1 MTKIKA
7 QTHPYKPEHQAN
19 PISPNV
25 FCADPTGVVYEGRL
39 YVFGTNDHQQYAA
52 VGDKGKN
59 TYEQIRSFVI
69 FSTEDMANWEYHGTI
84 DTESIA
90 PWILNSWAPSI
101 ISRMEKD
108 GQAHFYLYFSNNGCG
123 VGVLTATH
131 PLGPWHDPLGKPLIY
146 QNMPGLENCPSP
158 FDPGACIDA
167 DGTGWLAFGG
177 GTDANGASIWSAVPK
192 IVRLGRD
199 LLSLDSDFVPINVPY
214 FFEASELNIVNGR
227 FFYSY
232 STDWQSRDQWDRP
245 ETPVPSICSM
255 GYMTTKTPLASES
268 WEFRG
273 GFFLN
278 AGDAGMDWCNNHTHV
293 MTYDGRQYILHHTMH
308 IQERMTTKGG
318 FRCMCVDALPFDENG
333 FSTGKATREG
343 VAQTKALSPYTPH
356 SGAELFTC
364 ASLWYKETVPG
375 KMAILSLAP
384 GAWSYLKGVNFGE
397 KGAERIRITASG
409 SGRIEVRLDARDAEP
424 VACIELTPDE
434 CREICADPAEPI
446 TGMHDL
452 YFVFSEANIRLHT
465 WQAEAGGGQN

>member
-52 VGDKGKN
+52 VGDEGKN

-69 FSTEDMANWEYHGTI
+69 FSTEDMANWEYHGII

-90 PWILNSWAPSI
+90 PWIINSWAPSI
-101 ISRMEKD
+101 ISRVEED
-108 GQAHFYLYFSNNGCG
+108 GLTHFYLYFSNNGWG
-123 VGVLTATH
+123 AGVLTATH

-146 QNMPGLENCPSP
+146 QNMPKLENCPSP
-158 FDPGACIDA
+158 FDPGACID
-167 DGTGWLAFGG
+167 DEGTGWLAFGG
-177 GTDANGASIWSAVPK
+177 GTDANGTSIWSGVPK

-199 LLSLDSDFVPINVPY
+199 LLSLDSDFAPINAPY
-214 FFEASELNIVNGR
+214 FFEASELNIINGK

-232 STDWQSRDQWDRP
+232 STDWQSREQWDRTEIP
-245 ETPVPSICSM
+245 APPICSM
-255 GYMTTKTPLASES
+255 GYMATETPLDSKS
-268 WEFRG
+268 WQFCG

-278 AGDAGMDWCNNHTHV
+278 AGEAGMDWCNNHTHV
-293 MTYDGRQYILHHTMH
+293 MAYNGRQYILHHTMH

-333 FSTGKATREG
+333 FPTAKATREG
-343 VAQTKALSPYTPH
+343 VAQTKALSPYVQH

-364 ASLWYKETVPG
+364 ASLWYEETSPG
-375 KMAILSLAP
+375 KMTVKSLTP
-384 GAWSYLKGVNFGE
+384 GAWSYLKGVDFG
-397 KGAERIRITASG
+397 KNGAERIHIIAKGTG
-409 SGRIEVRLDARDAEP
+409 TIEVR
-424 VACIELTPDE
+424 PDE
-434 CREICADPAEPI
+434 REAEPI
-446 TGMHDL
+446 ACIAIAAEEWTEVSAELIKTITDSHNL
-452 YFVFSEANIRLHT
+452 YFVFSEEHLCLKT
-465 WQAEAGGGQN
+465 WQAE